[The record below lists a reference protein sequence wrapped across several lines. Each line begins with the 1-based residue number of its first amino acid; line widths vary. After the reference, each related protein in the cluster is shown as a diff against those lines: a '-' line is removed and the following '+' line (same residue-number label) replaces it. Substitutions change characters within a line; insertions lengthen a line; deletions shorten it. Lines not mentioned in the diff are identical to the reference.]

1 MITGR
6 VTKSKICPAKTHQ
19 PQSNS
24 DMNNVPAARDT
35 PQHEDDSHTNVEL
48 NGAVTKMGQ
57 SLEGLTKA
65 LEHVSK
71 RLDAI
76 DRRTQRPNNT
86 PTSAGCNNNSPN
98 RGSTNYGNRNFQNRR
113 DLNQQGPGRSPTYNC
128 YRCGQEGHF
137 IRECP
142 VMLTG
147 QIQVATHA
155 SPTQTTI
162 STPATN

>member
-1 MITGR
+1 
-6 VTKSKICPAKTHQ
+6 
-19 PQSNS
+19 
-24 DMNNVPAARDT
+24 MNNAPAARDS

-57 SLEGLTKA
+57 SLEGFTKA

-71 RLDAI
+71 CLDAL

-86 PTSAGCNNNSPN
+86 QTSAGHINTSPN
-98 RGSTNYGNRNFQNRR
+98 RGSTNYSNSKFQNTRN
-113 DLNQQGPGRSPTYNC
+113 LNQQGPGQSRTYNC

-137 IRECP
+137 MCECP
-142 VMLTG
+142 VVLIG
-147 QIQVATHA
+147 QIHVATLA